1 MSDSRHTTK
10 KGKSATKKTT
20 LSLSRLSDD
29 VNDDEEEEEEDKE
42 EDKEEDVFVVGLRK
56 RSATK
61 KKVSLL

>member
-1 MSDSRHTTK
+1 MPQK
-10 KGKSATKKTT
+10 KH

-29 VNDDEEEEEEDKE
+29 VNDDDEEEEDKE

>member
-1 MSDSRHTTK
+1 VPQK
-10 KGKSATKKTT
+10 KH

-29 VNDDEEEEEEDKE
+29 VNDDDEEDK
-42 EDKEEDVFVVGLRK
+42 EDKEEDVFFVVGLIRK

>member
-1 MSDSRHTTK
+1 MPQK
-10 KGKSATKKTT
+10 KH

-29 VNDDEEEEEEDKE
+29 VNDDEEEEEE

>member
-1 MSDSRHTTK
+1 MRNK
-10 KGKSATKKTT
+10 KEKVPQKKH

-29 VNDDEEEEEEDKE
+29 VNDDDEEEEDK

>member
-1 MSDSRHTTK
+1 MPQK
-10 KGKSATKKTT
+10 KH

-29 VNDDEEEEEEDKE
+29 VNDDDEEEEEDKE